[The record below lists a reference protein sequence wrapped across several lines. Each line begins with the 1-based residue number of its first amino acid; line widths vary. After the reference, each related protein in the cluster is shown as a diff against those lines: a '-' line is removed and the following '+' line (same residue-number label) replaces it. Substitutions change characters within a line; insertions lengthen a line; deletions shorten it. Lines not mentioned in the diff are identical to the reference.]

1 MKYISE
7 LESIRTKDK
16 KLFDLV
22 IRELKNR
29 DCQSFPIVMY
39 TPSSFLNTATFLS
52 RHEVKYNQT
61 EAFFIRLSHFEHH
74 LLFEYLKAIR
84 TQNEERIE
92 ALNKQVRAGNQRASR
107 TSSSFKREYRFKQI
121 KNKMVG

>member
-16 KLFDLV
+16 QLFDLV
-22 IRELKNR
+22 IRELKSR

-39 TPSSFLNTATFLS
+39 TPSSLMNTATFLS

-61 EAFFIRLSHFEHH
+61 EAFFIKLSHFEHH
-74 LLFEYLKAIR
+74 LLFEYLKAIK
-84 TQNEERIE
+84 TQNEEKIE
-92 ALNKQVRAGNQRASR
+92 ALNKQVRLGNQRAQR
-107 TSSSFKREYRFKQI
+107 IASSYKREHRFNQI
-121 KNKMVG
+121 KQKVVG

>member
-7 LESIRTKDK
+7 IESIRTKDK

-22 IRELKNR
+22 IRELKAR

-39 TPSSFLNTATFLS
+39 TPSSFSNTATFLS

-61 EAFFIRLSHFEHH
+61 EAFFMKLSHLEHD
-74 LLFEYLKAIR
+74 LLFEYVKAIR
-84 TQNEERIE
+84 TQNEEKIE
-92 ALNKQVRAGNQRASR
+92 ALNKQVRAGNQRAKR
-107 TSSSFKREYRFKQI
+107 IASSFKREYRFKQI
-121 KNKMVG
+121 KRKVVG